1 MHYRCIEN
9 EGKMNFSKL
18 SAFSFLLTIAC
29 GICFSQEITPAP
41 QPTPIANEADGDTI
55 MFNFE
60 QVDVRVFAQVVGGF
74 IGKRYT
80 VAEDVTGTL
89 TVISPNVS
97 RKDAEKLFSAVLE
110 SSGFTIVQD
119 GEMNRIVLMP
129 ERKTSMGTI
138 VTDDSESPEYG
149 LVTRIMRLE
158 HVSVAEMRKML
169 EQQLNRQ
176 NVVSTLEET
185 NHLIITDTVSS
196 VKKIEEL
203 VRELDKPGMARAT
216 EVIALQHANAT
227 ELARQITASFAENPS
242 RAQQLTDRMAAGTA
256 YADNVSMSIPTIVA
270 STHSNGLVVTG
281 TQRQIQAVKDLVA
294 KLDVPAPSGRSSFH
308 IIRLNYVK
316 AEDIAKNIS
325 TVVEK
330 FAAGSGDATL
340 VRRVAVEAV
349 VESNTLLVNAT
360 PEDFKAIEAVIKELD
375 VKPQQVHISVLIAEV
390 SEGDLDQLGVTI
402 TALNAPDSLGD
413 NAFAGA
419 TRSAAD
425 NAGLITQLSSG
436 MFGQGLTFGIAH
448 GSYLDANG
456 NIVTDYPGVFNID
469 AIKGSDKVRI
479 LANPSLGAQNN
490 VEAEVSVVDNIPIT
504 EATITGSGSD
514 RDVIQ
519 NITRMDVGVKLT
531 MTPHIIPGGLV
542 QLELE
547 PSIEAVTDK
556 GISSDYA
563 PTISKRK
570 VKTTVIVENGKTIV
584 IAGLMR
590 NDKAEVKKKIPL
602 LGDIP
607 LLGWLFRWNSTEEKK
622 TNILIFVTPTV
633 ISDSEGA
640 DALRIDLEHSTGLSS
655 EAITTEMAVSTQQ
668 EEEE

>member
-1 MHYRCIEN
+1 
-9 EGKMNFSKL
+9 MNFSKIAL
-18 SAFSFLLTIAC
+18 YSLLGILAS
-29 GICFSQEITPAP
+29 GICFSQEITMPP
-41 QPTPIANEADGDTI
+41 QQTSAINQAEGDTI

-80 VAEDVTGTL
+80 VAEDVKGTL

-97 RKDAEKLFSAVLE
+97 RIDAEKLFSAVLE
-110 SSGFTIVQD
+110 SSGFTIIQD
-119 GEMNRIVLMP
+119 GDMNRIVMLP
-129 ERKTSMGTI
+129 EQKTNMGVI
-138 VTDDSESPEYG
+138 VTDGGVSPEFG
-149 LVTRIMRLE
+149 LVTRIMRLN
-158 HVSVAEMRKML
+158 HVSVAEMSKML
-169 EQQLNRQ
+169 EIQLNRK

-203 VRELDKPGMARAT
+203 VKELDKPGMARTT
-216 EVIALQHANAT
+216 EVIILHHANAG
-227 ELARQITASFAENPS
+227 ELARQIMASFADNPS

-256 YADNVSMSIPTIVA
+256 YANSVSMSIPTIVA

-294 KLDVPAPSGRSSFH
+294 KLDVPAPSGRSSFN
-308 IIRLNYVK
+308 IIALNYVK

-325 TVVEK
+325 SVVEK
-330 FAAGSGDATL
+330 FAASNGDASL
-340 VRRVAVEAV
+340 IRRVAVEAIA
-349 VESNTLLVNAT
+349 ESNTLLVNAT
-360 PEDFKAIEAVIKELD
+360 PEDFKAIEAVIKALD
-375 VKPQQVHISVLIAEV
+375 VKPKQVHISVLIAEV
-390 SEGDLDQLGVTI
+390 SDGDLDQLGVTI
-402 TALNAPDSLGD
+402 TALNSPDSVGN

-419 TRSAAD
+419 TRSSAD
-425 NAGLITQLSSG
+425 NAGLLTQLSSG

-448 GSYLDANG
+448 GSYKDENG
-456 NIVTDYPGVFNID
+456 NIVADYPGVFNID
-469 AIKGSDKVRI
+469 AIKGSDKVKI

-531 MTPHIIPGGLV
+531 MTPHIIPDGIV

-556 GISSDYA
+556 GISTDYA

-570 VKTTVIVENGKTIV
+570 VKTTVMVENGKTIV

-590 NDKAEVKKKIPL
+590 NDTAEIKKKIPL

-633 ISDSEGA
+633 ISDSADA
-640 DALRIDLEHSTGLSS
+640 DALKADLEKRTGLSS
-655 EAITTEMAVSTQQ
+655 QTITEEMAVPQ
-668 EEEE
+668 ESEEKAAAE

>member
-1 MHYRCIEN
+1 MA
-9 EGKMNFSKL
+9 G
-18 SAFSFLLTIAC
+18 LLAC
-29 GICFSQEITPAP
+29 GLCFSQEITLAP
-41 QPTPIANEADGDTI
+41 QQPVTANQADGDTI

-60 QVDVRVFAQVVGGF
+60 QVDVRVFAQVVGSF

-80 VAEDVTGTL
+80 VAENVKGTL

-119 GEMNRIVLMP
+119 GEMNRIVNLP
-129 ERKTSMGTI
+129 ERKANMGVI
-138 VTDDSESPEYG
+138 VTDEGKTPEFG
-149 LVTRIMRLE
+149 LVTRIMRLN
-158 HVSVAEMRKML
+158 HVSVVEMSKML
-169 EQQLNRQ
+169 ELQLSRKD
-176 NVVSTLEET
+176 VVSTLEET

-203 VRELDKPGMARAT
+203 VKELDKPGMARTT
-216 EVIALQHANAT
+216 EVILLNHANAT
-227 ELARQITASFAENPS
+227 ELARQLMASFADNPS
-242 RAQQLTDRMAAGTA
+242 RAQELTNRMAAGTA
-256 YADNVSMSIPTIVA
+256 YANTVSMSVPTIVA

-281 TQRQIQAVKDLVA
+281 TQRQIQSVKDLIA
-294 KLDVPAPSGRSSFH
+294 KLDVPAPSGRSSFN
-308 IIRLNYVK
+308 IIALNYIK
-316 AEDIAKNIS
+316 AVDIAKNIS

-330 FAAGSGDATL
+330 FAAGNGDTSL
-340 VRRVAVEAV
+340 IRRVAVEAIA
-349 VESNTLLVNAT
+349 ESNTLLVNAT
-360 PEDFKAIEAVIKELD
+360 PEDFKAIEAVIKALD
-375 VKPQQVHISVLIAEV
+375 VKPKQVHISVLIAEV
-390 SEGDLDQLGVTI
+390 SEGDLDKLGVTI
-402 TALNAPDSLGD
+402 TALNSPDAVGK

-419 TRSAAD
+419 TRSTAD
-425 NAGLITQLSSG
+425 NMGMLSQLSSG

-448 GSYLDANG
+448 GSYTDANG

-469 AIKGSDKVRI
+469 AIKSNDKVKI

-531 MTPHIIPGGLV
+531 MTPHIIPDGIV

-556 GISSDYA
+556 GVSTDYA

-570 VKTTVIVENGKTIV
+570 VKTTVMVEDGKTIV

-590 NDKAEVKKKIPL
+590 NDKAEIKKKIPL

-633 ISDSEGA
+633 ISDSASA
-640 DALRIDLEHSTGLSS
+640 DALRTDLEKRTGLTS
-655 EAITTEMAVSTQQ
+655 EAISKEMAVPV
-668 EEEE
+668 EENK

>member
-1 MHYRCIEN
+1 
-9 EGKMNFSKL
+9 MNLSKIVTYSLFGILFS
-18 SAFSFLLTIAC
+18 
-29 GICFSQEITPAP
+29 GICLSQEVTEAP
-41 QPTPIANEADGDTI
+41 KNAPTANQIEGDTI

-80 VAEDVTGTL
+80 VAEDVQGTL

-110 SSGFTIVQD
+110 SSGFTLVRD
-119 GEMNRIVLMP
+119 GDMNRIVALP
-129 ERKTSMGTI
+129 EKIANMGTI
-138 VTDDSESPEYG
+138 VTDEGTTPEYG
-149 LVTRIMRLE
+149 LVTRIMRLN
-158 HVSVAEMRKML
+158 HVSVVEMSKML
-169 EQQLNRQ
+169 ELQLNRKD
-176 NVVSTLEET
+176 VVSTLEET

-203 VRELDKPGMARAT
+203 VKELDKPGMARST
-216 EVIALQHANAT
+216 EVISLKHANAA
-227 ELARQITASFAENPS
+227 ELARQIMASFADNPS

-256 YADNVSMSIPTIVA
+256 YANSVSMSVPTIVA

-294 KLDVPAPSGRSSFH
+294 KLDIPAPSGRSSFN
-308 IIRLNYVK
+308 IIALNYIK

-330 FAAGSGDATL
+330 FAAGNGDTSL
-340 VRRVAVEAV
+340 IRRVAVEAIA
-349 VESNTLLVNAT
+349 ESNTLLVNAT
-360 PEDFKAIEAVIKELD
+360 PEDFKAIETVIKALD
-375 VKPQQVHISVLIAEV
+375 VKPKQVHISVLIAEV
-390 SEGDLDQLGVTI
+390 SEGDLDKLGVTI
-402 TALNAPDSLGD
+402 TALNAPESVGK

-425 NAGLITQLSSG
+425 NAGLLTQLSSG

-448 GSYLDANG
+448 GSYTDANG

-469 AIKGSDKVRI
+469 AIKGNDKVKI

-531 MTPHIIPGGLV
+531 MTPHIIPDGIV

-570 VKTTVIVENGKTIV
+570 VKTTVMVEDGKTIV

-590 NDKAEVKKKIPL
+590 NDTAEVKKKIPL

-633 ISDSEGA
+633 ISDAAAAE
-640 DALRIDLEHSTGLSS
+640 ALRTDLEKRTGLSS
-655 EAITTEMAVSTQQ
+655 QTITEEMAVPQ
-668 EEEE
+668 EAVEAE

>member
-1 MHYRCIEN
+1 
-9 EGKMNFSKL
+9 MNLSKIVTYSLFSIL
-18 SAFSFLLTIAC
+18 FS
-29 GICFSQEITPAP
+29 GICFSQEVTEAP
-41 QPTPIANEADGDTI
+41 KNAPTVNQIEGDTI

-80 VAEDVTGTL
+80 VAEDVQGTL

-110 SSGFTIVQD
+110 SSGFTLVRD
-119 GEMNRIVLMP
+119 GDMNRIVALP
-129 ERKTSMGTI
+129 EKIANMGTI
-138 VTDDSESPEYG
+138 VTDEGTTPEYG
-149 LVTRIMRLE
+149 LVTRIMRLN
-158 HVSVAEMRKML
+158 HVSVVEMSKML
-169 EQQLNRQ
+169 ELQLNRKD
-176 NVVSTLEET
+176 VVSTLEET

-203 VRELDKPGMARAT
+203 VKELDKPGMARST
-216 EVIALQHANAT
+216 EVISLKHANAA
-227 ELARQITASFAENPS
+227 ELARQIMASFADNPS

-256 YADNVSMSIPTIVA
+256 YANSVSMSVPTIVA

-294 KLDVPAPSGRSSFH
+294 KLDIPAPSGRSSFN
-308 IIRLNYVK
+308 IIALNYIK

-330 FAAGSGDATL
+330 FAAGNGDTSL
-340 VRRVAVEAV
+340 IRRVAVEAIT
-349 VESNTLLVNAT
+349 ESNTLLVNAT
-360 PEDFKAIEAVIKELD
+360 PEDFKAIETVIKALD
-375 VKPQQVHISVLIAEV
+375 VKPKQVHISVLIAEV
-390 SEGDLDQLGVTI
+390 SEGDLDKLGVTI
-402 TALNAPDSLGD
+402 TALNAPESVGK

-425 NAGLITQLSSG
+425 NAGLLTQLSSG

-448 GSYLDANG
+448 GSYTDANG

-469 AIKGSDKVRI
+469 AIKGNDKVKI

-531 MTPHIIPGGLV
+531 MTPHIIPDGIV

-570 VKTTVIVENGKTIV
+570 VKTTVMVEDGKTIV

-590 NDKAEVKKKIPL
+590 NDTAEVKKKIPL

-633 ISDSEGA
+633 ISDAAAAE
-640 DALRIDLEHSTGLSS
+640 ALRTDLEKRTGLSS
-655 EAITTEMAVSTQQ
+655 QTITEEMAVPQ
-668 EEEE
+668 EAVEAE

>member
-1 MHYRCIEN
+1 
-9 EGKMNFSKL
+9 MNLSKIVTYSLFGILFS
-18 SAFSFLLTIAC
+18 
-29 GICFSQEITPAP
+29 GICFSQEVTEAP
-41 QPTPIANEADGDTI
+41 KNAPTANQIEGDTI

-80 VAEDVTGTL
+80 VAEDVQGTL

-110 SSGFTIVQD
+110 SSGFTLVRD
-119 GEMNRIVLMP
+119 GDMNRIVALP
-129 ERKTSMGTI
+129 EKIANMGTI
-138 VTDDSESPEYG
+138 VTDEGTTPEYG
-149 LVTRIMRLE
+149 LVTRIMRLN
-158 HVSVAEMRKML
+158 HVSVVEMSKML
-169 EQQLNRQ
+169 ELQLNRKD
-176 NVVSTLEET
+176 VVSTLEET

-203 VRELDKPGMARAT
+203 VKELDKPGMARST
-216 EVIALQHANAT
+216 EVISLKHANAA
-227 ELARQITASFAENPS
+227 ELARQIMASFADNPS

-256 YADNVSMSIPTIVA
+256 YANSVSMSVPTIVA

-294 KLDVPAPSGRSSFH
+294 KLDIPAPSGRSSFN
-308 IIRLNYVK
+308 IIALNYIK

-330 FAAGSGDATL
+330 FAAGNGDTSL
-340 VRRVAVEAV
+340 IRRVAVEAIA
-349 VESNTLLVNAT
+349 ESNTLLVNAT
-360 PEDFKAIEAVIKELD
+360 PEDFKAIETVIKALD
-375 VKPQQVHISVLIAEV
+375 VKPKQVHISVLIAEV
-390 SEGDLDQLGVTI
+390 SEGDLDKLGVTI
-402 TALNAPDSLGD
+402 TALNSPESVGK

-425 NAGLITQLSSG
+425 NAGLLTQLSSG

-448 GSYLDANG
+448 GSYTDANG

-469 AIKGSDKVRI
+469 AIKGNDKVKI

-531 MTPHIIPGGLV
+531 MTPHIIPDGIV

-570 VKTTVIVENGKTIV
+570 VKTTVMVEDGKTIV

-590 NDKAEVKKKIPL
+590 NDTAEVKKKIPL

-633 ISDSEGA
+633 ISDAAAAE
-640 DALRIDLEHSTGLSS
+640 ALRTDLEKRTGLSS
-655 EAITTEMAVSTQQ
+655 QTITEEMAVPQ
-668 EEEE
+668 EAVEAE

>member
-1 MHYRCIEN
+1 
-9 EGKMNFSKL
+9 MNLSKIVTYSLFGILFS
-18 SAFSFLLTIAC
+18 
-29 GICFSQEITPAP
+29 GICFSQEVTEAP
-41 QPTPIANEADGDTI
+41 KNAPTANQIEGDTI

-80 VAEDVTGTL
+80 VAEDVQGTL

-110 SSGFTIVQD
+110 SSGFTLVRD
-119 GEMNRIVLMP
+119 GDMNRIVALP
-129 ERKTSMGTI
+129 EKIANMGTI
-138 VTDDSESPEYG
+138 VTDEGTTPEYG
-149 LVTRIMRLE
+149 LVTRIMRLN
-158 HVSVAEMRKML
+158 HVSVVEMSKML
-169 EQQLNRQ
+169 ELQLNRKD
-176 NVVSTLEET
+176 VVSTLEET

-203 VRELDKPGMARAT
+203 VKELDKPGMARST
-216 EVIALQHANAT
+216 EVISLKHANAA
-227 ELARQITASFAENPS
+227 ELARQIMASFADNPS

-256 YADNVSMSIPTIVA
+256 YANSVSMSVPTIVA

-294 KLDVPAPSGRSSFH
+294 KLDIPAPSGRSSFN
-308 IIRLNYVK
+308 IIALNYIK

-330 FAAGSGDATL
+330 FAAGNGDTSL
-340 VRRVAVEAV
+340 IRRVAVEAIA
-349 VESNTLLVNAT
+349 ESNTLLVNAT
-360 PEDFKAIEAVIKELD
+360 PEDFKAIETVIKALD
-375 VKPQQVHISVLIAEV
+375 VKPKQVHISVLIAEV
-390 SEGDLDQLGVTI
+390 SEGDLDKLGVTI
-402 TALNAPDSLGD
+402 TALNSPESVGK

-419 TRSAAD
+419 TRSSAD
-425 NAGLITQLSSG
+425 NAGLLTQLSSG

-448 GSYLDANG
+448 GSYTDANG

-469 AIKGSDKVRI
+469 AIKGNDKVKI

-531 MTPHIIPGGLV
+531 MTPHIIPDGIV

-570 VKTTVIVENGKTIV
+570 VKTTVMVEDGKTIV

-590 NDKAEVKKKIPL
+590 NDTAEVKKKIPL

-633 ISDSEGA
+633 ISDATAAE
-640 DALRIDLEHSTGLSS
+640 ALRTDLEKRTGLSS
-655 EAITTEMAVSTQQ
+655 QTITEEMAVPQ
-668 EEEE
+668 EAVEAE

>member
-1 MHYRCIEN
+1 
-9 EGKMNFSKL
+9 MNLSKIVTYSLFGILFS
-18 SAFSFLLTIAC
+18 
-29 GICFSQEITPAP
+29 GICFSQEVTEAP
-41 QPTPIANEADGDTI
+41 KNAPTANQIEGDTI

-80 VAEDVTGTL
+80 VAEDVQGTL

-110 SSGFTIVQD
+110 SSGFTLVRD
-119 GEMNRIVLMP
+119 GDMNRIVALP
-129 ERKTSMGTI
+129 EKIANMGTI
-138 VTDDSESPEYG
+138 VTDEGTTPEYG
-149 LVTRIMRLE
+149 LVTRIMRLN
-158 HVSVAEMRKML
+158 HVSVVEMSKML
-169 EQQLNRQ
+169 ELQLNRKD
-176 NVVSTLEET
+176 VVSTLEET

-203 VRELDKPGMARAT
+203 VKELDKPGMARST
-216 EVIALQHANAT
+216 EVISLKHANAA
-227 ELARQITASFAENPS
+227 ELARQIMASFADNPS

-256 YADNVSMSIPTIVA
+256 YANSVSMSVPTIVA

-294 KLDVPAPSGRSSFH
+294 KLDIPAPSGRSSFN
-308 IIRLNYVK
+308 IIALNYIK

-330 FAAGSGDATL
+330 FAAGNGDTSL
-340 VRRVAVEAV
+340 IRRVAVEAIA
-349 VESNTLLVNAT
+349 ESNTLLVNAT
-360 PEDFKAIEAVIKELD
+360 PEDFKAIETVIKALD
-375 VKPQQVHISVLIAEV
+375 VKPKQVHISVLIAEV
-390 SEGDLDQLGVTI
+390 SEGDLDKLGVTI
-402 TALNAPDSLGD
+402 TALNAPESVGK

-425 NAGLITQLSSG
+425 NAGLLTQLSSG

-448 GSYLDANG
+448 GSYTDANG

-469 AIKGSDKVRI
+469 AIKGNDKVKI

-531 MTPHIIPGGLV
+531 MTPHIIPDGIV

-570 VKTTVIVENGKTIV
+570 VKTTVMVEDGKTIV

-590 NDKAEVKKKIPL
+590 NDTAEVKKKIPL

-633 ISDSEGA
+633 ISDAAAAE
-640 DALRIDLEHSTGLSS
+640 ALRTDLEKRTGLSS
-655 EAITTEMAVSTQQ
+655 QTITEEMAVPQ
-668 EEEE
+668 EAVEAE

>member
-1 MHYRCIEN
+1 
-9 EGKMNFSKL
+9 MNFSKL
-18 SAFSFLLTIAC
+18 SAFSFLLAIAC

-640 DALRIDLEHSTGLSS
+640 DALRIDLEQSTGLSS